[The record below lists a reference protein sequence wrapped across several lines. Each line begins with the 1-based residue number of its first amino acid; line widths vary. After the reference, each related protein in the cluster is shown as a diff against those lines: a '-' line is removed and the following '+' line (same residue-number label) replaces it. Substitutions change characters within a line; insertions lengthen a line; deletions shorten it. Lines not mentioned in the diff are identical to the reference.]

1 MKAEKKE
8 PRVSMV
14 VSDAAELI
22 GAYDDW
28 AGSLRPEERH
38 EYLARFD
45 RIRNRVC
52 SLLEGEAKQ

>member
-1 MKAEKKE
+1 MKPEKKE
-8 PRVSMV
+8 PRVSMAAGE
-14 VSDAAELI
+14 AAELI

-28 AGSLRPEERH
+28 AGSLRPEERQ

-52 SLLEGEAKQ
+52 ALLEGKAKQ

>member
-1 MKAEKKE
+1 MKSKKKE
-8 PRVSMV
+8 PRVSMT
-14 VSDAAELI
+14 ANECAELL

-28 AGSLRPEERH
+28 AGSLHPDERE

-52 SLLEGEAKQ
+52 KLLEQEVEQ